1 MKTNFIEKYE
11 DKEIYKD
18 KRYLPV
24 LVIFVFIFG
33 LIGYTLYVD
42 GNSINLKTETN
53 FIGTVENT
61 FNQKST
67 YYLKLSNK
75 EKWLKLKNFRNES
88 YPELDFNFMSI
99 IKKGD
104 SILKKSNSDTIELI
118 RPERKYYFRIEKYI
132 D

>member
-1 MKTNFIEKYE
+1 MKTSFIERYE
-11 DKEIYKD
+11 DKKIYKD

-33 LIGYTLYVD
+33 LIGYTLFVD
-42 GNSINLKTETN
+42 GNSVNLKTETN
-53 FIGTVENT
+53 FIGTVEKT

>member
-1 MKTNFIEKYE
+1 MKTNFIERYE

-18 KRYLPV
+18 KRYFPV
-24 LVIFVFIFG
+24 LVIFVLIFG

-53 FIGTVENT
+53 FIGTVEKT

-75 EKWLKLKNFRNES
+75 EKWLKLKDFRNES

-118 RPERKYYFRIEKYI
+118 RAEKKYYFKIEKYI

>member
-1 MKTNFIEKYE
+1 MKPNFIEKYE

-61 FNQKST
+61 FNQKNT